1 MRRKNKDNIMI
12 SFVAYMG
19 NYPNQISVSQ
29 HFFGNMYI
37 SLEEYNRESN
47 WENLKRIIANN
58 INNATG
64 TEPGDSRFIYQQN
77 IVILNVLEN

>member
-29 HFFGNMYI
+29 HF
-37 SLEEYNRESN
+37 LE
-47 WENLKRIIANN
+47 ICI
-58 INNATG
+58 
-64 TEPGDSRFIYQQN
+64 FH
-77 IVILNVLEN
+77 

>member
-1 MRRKNKDNIMI
+1 MGRKNKDNIMI

-29 HFFGNMYI
+29 HFFGNIYI

-47 WENLKRIIANN
+47 WENLKRIIANT
-58 INNATG
+58 INNANG
-64 TEPGDSRFIYQQN
+64 AEAGDFRFVCQQN